1 MGLNFC
7 CVLILSIPCMLN
19 AHSIPIHSVDPSI
32 HCEIHSTHSSLSASQ
47 CRARLRCDRMMV
59 VLNRLARE
67 DKALLFA
74 EPVTD
79 RQAPGYSGAAAGAG
93 RDETGSESYCS
104 RQ

>member
-1 MGLNFC
+1 MC
-7 CVLILSIPCMLN
+7 CVLFHSIPCMLN
-19 AHSIPIHSVDPSI
+19 AHFIPIHPVDPST
-32 HCEIHSTHSSLSASQ
+32 HCEIHSSTHCDFSIYIYQ

-79 RQAPGYSGAAAGAG
+79 RQAPGYSGAAAVF
-93 RDETGSESYCS
+93 DD
-104 RQ
+104 